1 MFNNRLIDS
10 KFVSTNNSL
19 ESGAAAATGKFLNQV
34 KSVPKNIE
42 LASAGGG
49 LVPQLNK
56 GQQNQSSSTVKTGSD
71 VSPNVTS
78 PPSGTSLDSNSELP
92 TDTLSGL
99 GRFDHQ
105 PTLSISFLV
114 PTNSSIFLI
123 GDGCSFENLTLPSLQ
138 SLDLEKTRTL

>member
-1 MFNNRLIDS
+1 MFNNRPIDS

-92 TDTLSGL
+92 TDTLSGV

-105 PTLSISFLV
+105 PTLSISFFG
-114 PTNSSIFLI
+114 SHQLI
-123 GDGCSFENLTLPSLQ
+123 YISERRWVLFRK
-138 SLDLEKTRTL
+138 LDLAFSAVCRFRKH

>member
-1 MFNNRLIDS
+1 MFNNRPIDS
-10 KFVSTNNSL
+10 KFVSTNNPL

-92 TDTLSGL
+92 TDTLSGV

-114 PTNSSIFLI
+114 PTNSSIFLK
-123 GDGCSFENLTLPSLQ
+123 GDGCSFENLTSPSLD
-138 SLDLEKTRTL
+138 SENTRTL